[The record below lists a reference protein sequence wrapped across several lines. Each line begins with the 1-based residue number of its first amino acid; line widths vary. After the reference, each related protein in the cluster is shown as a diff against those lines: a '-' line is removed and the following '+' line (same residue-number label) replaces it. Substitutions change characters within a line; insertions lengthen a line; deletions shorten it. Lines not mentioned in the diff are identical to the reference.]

1 MARKTIATMN
11 KLAAAGKLDAAMVKK
26 PSNAGT
32 AEIDIAKIAPDPD
45 QPRKTFDQAAL
56 KELTNNIIEH
66 GVLQPI
72 VVQPANA
79 DGVHIIIMGERRYRA
94 ATQAGLGTIPALVK
108 EATPEL
114 RAIQLSENIQRQ
126 ELTTMEIALA
136 VEQMKTDGRSRKDIA
151 KALGWSE
158 PQISHFSAIL
168 KMEPKLQALAEKSV
182 QVRALNDLQKLW
194 SKDQSAVE
202 NFIDAKE
209 PEELTRVAVEE
220 LKTEIGRKNEPAGQG
235 DEPESSDNAA
245 ALTES
250 VTKPTKA
257 ENGPKGQIV
266 FFCKQGDD
274 IGRLMTDQAASSGKA
289 VMVSFDN
296 GDRIE
301 EILLS
306 DINLVE
312 AVEV

>member
-1 MARKTIATMN
+1 MAKKTIATMN
-11 KLAAAGKLDAAMVKK
+11 KLAAAGKLDAAMAKK
-26 PSNAGT
+26 PSGVGAM
-32 AEIDIAKIAPDPD
+32 EIDIAKIAPDPE
-45 QPRKTFDQAAL
+45 QPRKTFDRVKLA
-56 KELTNNIIEH
+56 ELANNIGEH

-72 VVQPANA
+72 VVQPPNA
-79 DGVHIIIMGERRYRA
+79 DGVHMIIMGERRYRA
-94 ATQAGLGTIPALVK
+94 ATQAGLKTIPAVVK
-108 EATPEL
+108 AATPEL

-126 ELTTMEIALA
+126 ELTPMEIALA
-136 VEQMKTDGRSRKDIA
+136 VAQMKADGRNRKDIA

-202 NFIDAKE
+202 DFIDAKK
-209 PEELTRVAVEE
+209 PEEITRVAVEE
-220 LKTEIGRKNEPAGQG
+220 LKTVISRNDATEGQG
-235 DEPESSDNAA
+235 DAPGTEGNAA
-245 ALTES
+245 TSQAPARKL
-250 VTKPTKA
+250 TKA
-257 ENGPKGQIV
+257 ENGSKGQIV
-266 FFCKQGDD
+266 FFCKQGGD

-301 EILLS
+301 EIPLS